1 MRRHHL
7 LLLGTLAP
15 APGTALAAPAYTITD
30 LGTLGGLYSSGTGI
44 NARGQV
50 TGSSSTA
57 GGYFRAFL
65 WDPATGMRDL
75 GTLSG
80 HASFGTGINDRG
92 QVTGEGQTLAPLG
105 PHAFLWDPATGM
117 RNLGTLGG
125 ITSFGTDIN
134 ASGQVS

>member
-7 LLLGTLAP
+7 LLLGTL

-65 WDPATGMRDL
+65 WDPATGMR
-75 GTLSG
+75 
-80 HASFGTGINDRG
+80 
-92 QVTGEGQTLAPLG
+92 
-105 PHAFLWDPATGM
+105 
-117 RNLGTLGG
+117 NLGTLGG

-134 ASGQVS
+134 ASGQVSGQSLIAGNVASHAFVWGPV